1 MCWALSS
8 QSKHPAEAAEF
19 VNFLLND
26 MNAVT
31 PGESPVV
38 TPNGGSGIERQMQRY
53 RARSTR
59 PSDLSPGAVALPPLP
74 RPPGETPRK
83 TSRKTKSEKPP
94 MPSSRPPYRVGI
106 IGTGGIAN
114 AHAEALTELS
124 KRARLV
130 AVADVDRTAPRTST
144 GASTSS
150 WQTTEPRRTALSPP

>member
-1 MCWALSS
+1 MYWAVSS

-53 RARSTR
+53 RARSPR
-59 PSDLSPGAVALPPLP
+59 PSDAK
-74 RPPGETPRK
+74 R
-83 TSRKTKSEKPP
+83 EKPP

-124 KRARLV
+124 ERARLV

-150 WQTTEPRRTALSPP
+150 WQTTEPRRTAVSPP